1 MELNA
6 KQKTQRSMRSILRSL
21 TLSLGTI
28 TAVSAMAQQ
37 PYTWMISGTVAP
49 CYPGQVVNVHTM
61 PGTLPVINIDLVVDS
76 NTCTFSTELALATS
90 PSIIQLSTQCGGA
103 FVSVYDSA
111 SFGFFMDT
119 VFSTY
124 SLPCNGGPID
134 CLGQL
139 NGPNMPGT
147 ACSDNDPNT
156 FNDTWDANCVC
167 VGNAGGPN
175 VLTVTG
181 LLSGCTGP
189 SPIHIMDWW
198 TVPVLD
204 TVIYTD
210 ANCGYS
216 FTYSPTNSVQ
226 GWVMIDAS
234 CDGGLT
240 WMWDSTGYSFTGLE
254 TVVLNFTCGG
264 VANDCLGIPGG
275 LNLPGTTCTDIIGGI
290 LLTGTWDINCNCVTN
305 GTVDCLGFLNGTNM
319 PGTMCT
325 DTLNGAIFTGVWTAN
340 CICQDTLNN
349 TLDCL
354 GIPFGPNMP
363 GTACNDGDSLTYNDL
378 WSANCVCMGVFLNPF
393 DCNGVLN
400 GPDMPGTACDDG
412 DPNTLNDMWDA
423 NCVCAGSNNTPCVA
437 DFWVLQGFTIDSLNN
452 PQPIPNELWIWNLS
466 SGGSGTYSFLWS
478 FGDGTSSTAAF
489 PSHQYANGGPY
500 SLCLTIDDGAGC
512 TSTHCDSVSV
522 DANGMYTGFTGG
534 NGQRTQGFTINV
546 QNQVGQ
552 GLVDHS
558 IADGITTW
566 PNPALD
572 ELNIALSDATRGNVD
587 LTIVDAN
594 GRVVMAERRMLLS
607 GRNQMVIGTSELAS
621 GLYMLRISNGE
632 QMISQRFV
640 KSN

>member
-6 KQKTQRSMRSILRSL
+6 KKKTQRSMRSTLRSL
-21 TLSLGTI
+21 TLSLGTVA
-28 TAVSAMAQQ
+28 AVGAMAQQ

-61 PGTLPVINIDLVVDS
+61 PGTLPAINIDLVVDS
-76 NTCTFSTELALATS
+76 NTCSFSTELWLATT
-90 PSIIQLSTQCGGA
+90 PSAIQLSTQCGGA

-111 SFGFFMDT
+111 SFGFLMDT

-124 SLPCNGGPID
+124 TLLCNGGPID

-156 FNDTWDANCVC
+156 FNDTWDANCIC
-167 VGNAGGPN
+167 VGNSGGPN
-175 VLTVTG
+175 MLTVTG

-189 SPIHIMDWW
+189 SPVHIMDWW
-198 TVPVLD
+198 TVPILD

-216 FTYSPTNSVQ
+216 FTYSPTNNLQ

-305 GTVDCLGFLNGTNM
+305 GTVDCLGFLNGPNM

-340 CICQDTLNN
+340 CVCLDTLNN

-412 DPNTLNDMWDA
+412 DPNTSNDMWDA

-437 DFWVLQGFTIDSLNN
+437 DFWVLQGFTVDSLNN

-466 SGGSGTYSFLWS
+466 TGGSGTYSFLWS

-500 SLCLTIDDGAGC
+500 ALCLTIDDGAGC
-512 TSTHCDSVSV
+512 TSTHCDTVSV

-534 NGQRTQGFTINV
+534 NNQRTQGFTINV
-546 QNQVGQ
+546 QNQIGQ
-552 GLVDHS
+552 DVIDHT

-587 LTIVDAN
+587 LTVTDAN
-594 GRVVMAERRMLLS
+594 GRVVMAERHTLLT
-607 GRNQMVIGTSELAS
+607 GRNQMVIGTSGLAS